1 MANTSV
7 FVLSPDFPGIER
19 LQILGGLY
27 EESLATARR
36 MGYDGVEVILGDPA
50 LFDVA
55 AFQLL
60 LRKHQLRISAINSG
74 GIEYLFKASLVNA
87 VDAKAAFALEQLKR
101 SIRLCRDLGCMQQVG
116 VARGFAVPGR
126 PMTWFKDRLVAVL
139 QEAARYAAG
148 FGVPLVLEYTNR
160 FEINTI
166 NTAVEAR
173 EIVDRTASSNMGILL
188 DTYHSYLEDPS
199 VCATIRD
206 LKDYVRHFHLH
217 DSNQGAA
224 IIGGGENDFECVM
237 RMCGQ
242 IGYHGWFSDGLLT
255 LQYPEEEV
263 RRSTAGLRQLYEQYG
278 V

>member
-1 MANTSV
+1 M
-7 FVLSPDFPGIER
+7 
-19 LQILGGLY
+19 LGGSY
-27 EESLATARR
+27 QHSLAAAQR
-36 MGYDGVEVILGDPA
+36 MGYDGVEIIMGDPA
-50 LFDVA
+50 LFDTA
-55 AFQLL
+55 AFKTLL
-60 LRKHQLRISAINSG
+60 TKHRLGISAINSG

-87 VDAKAAFALEQLKR
+87 DQGKAAFALDCLKHCV
-101 SIRLCRDLGCMQQVG
+101 RLCRDLGCIQQVG

-126 PMTWFKDRLVAVL
+126 PMRWFKDQLV
-139 QEAARYAAG
+139 EALTEVATYAADL
-148 FGVPLVLEYTNR
+148 GVPVVFEYTNR

-173 EIVDRTASSNMGILL
+173 EIVDRVGNSNMGILL

-199 VCATIRD
+199 VSATILD

-237 RMCGQ
+237 RMCAQ

-255 LQYPEEEV
+255 LKYPEDEI
-263 RRSTAGLRQLYEQYG
+263 RRSTSTLRTLYASYGL
-278 V
+278 